1 MPEPQLNP
9 GDDDRTRG
17 DERREPGGS
26 ARCHLL
32 GTVPLDEVLGLQQRL
47 VYEAAAHD
55 ERTCTLLLCEHP
67 PVITIGRGGSRSD
80 VRLSDSALEREEIA
94 VRWLNRGGGTLLHAP
109 GQLAVYVV
117 LPLRAFGFSVGEY
130 LRRLQHGLE
139 EACREL
145 RFPLT
150 KQDGPHGE
158 LRVVR
163 RGVWSRDGQGV
174 FVAAAVKNDV
184 TYFGAYFNV
193 DVAERLLHGVATD
206 PEGTSEPTS
215 LAHSLRRQVRMPGVR
230 QSVIAA
236 LSTALGCE
244 RYHLFTG
251 HPLLAR
257 TMISPKDAARVG

>member
-1 MPEPQLNP
+1 MLEPQVNP
-9 GDDDRTRG
+9 ADDDKTRG
-17 DERREPGGS
+17 DGSLEPTGS

-32 GTVPLDEVLGLQQRL
+32 GTVPLDEVLAIQQRL

-55 ERTCTLLLCEHP
+55 ERVCTLLLCEHP
-67 PVITIGRGGSRSD
+67 PVITIGRAGSRSD
-80 VRLSDSALEREEIA
+80 VRLSDSTLQRDEIA

-109 GQLAVYVV
+109 GQLAVYIV

-145 RFPLT
+145 RFPVVQQAGL
-150 KQDGPHGE
+150 HGS
-158 LRVVR
+158 R

-184 TYFGAYFNV
+184 TYFGAYLNV

-206 PEGTSEPTS
+206 PNDATEPTS

-230 QSVIAA
+230 QSVIGA